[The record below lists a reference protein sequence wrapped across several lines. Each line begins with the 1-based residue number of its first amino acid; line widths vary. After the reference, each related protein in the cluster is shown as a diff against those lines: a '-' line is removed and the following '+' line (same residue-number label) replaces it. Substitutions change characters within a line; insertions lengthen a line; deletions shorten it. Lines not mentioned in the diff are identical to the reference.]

1 MRVVIRRMRMLSDT
15 WEMERDEVVPRSYV
29 YPWSLDAGAEKEME
43 KMVDIR

>member
-1 MRVVIRRMRMLSDT
+1 VSRRTRRSSDA
-15 WEMERDEVVPRSYV
+15 WEMERDEVVPRNDV